1 MNWGYR
7 EPTLDEL
14 LSDNLVKLVMK
25 ADGVDADEL
34 EAMLSRV
41 AASRPRGERSLV
53 SRGYRRFRS
62 ELARAAC

>member
-1 MNWGYR
+1 MNWRHR

-14 LSDNLVKLVMK
+14 LSDNLIKLVMK

-34 EAMLSRV
+34 AAMLCRV
-41 AASRPRGERSLV
+41 AAGRRDEGTISHFAS
-53 SRGYRRFRS
+53 YRRFRS

>member
-1 MNWGYR
+1 MTWSYR

-34 EAMLSRV
+34 EAMLRKV
-41 AASRPRGERSLV
+41 ADSRPKERAIPYFS
-53 SRGYRRFRS
+53 GHRRFRD
-62 ELARAAC
+62 EFARAAC